1 VRMDPS
7 TRATTTAVKPAE
19 PVGELSSEGS
29 ALRAD
34 LALLSVA
41 LIWGINI
48 PLSKYALGF
57 LDPFAFNALRLTLS
71 ALVLGWLD
79 HRERRGTKAAAVPW
93 VRVVLVGLLYCF
105 AYQILFILGM
115 ANTTAGNTGLLIA
128 SSPLWTA
135 VIAALTR
142 LERLRPGAWLGLVL
156 AILGTALVTLG
167 PALGDAD
174 LAAAGISFSSGH
186 LVGNLLVLVAAMT
199 WAWSTVLSKPM
210 LRDLSPTRLAYLFTA
225 VTLPLH
231 FLVAIPSAA
240 ATVRFEAPAGVWG
253 VVAYA
258 GLLSTGVA
266 YAFYNF
272 GVRKVGAS
280 HTAIYTNLVPLV
292 ALLLSWLALHET
304 IPAAQPGG
312 GALLPGGL
320 VVMRRSR

>member
-1 VRMDPS
+1 MAPS
-7 TRATTTAVKPAE
+7 IRATTTAVTPAE
-19 PVGELSSEGS
+19 PVGESSSEGP

-34 LALLSVA
+34 LALLTVA

-48 PLSKYALGF
+48 PLSKYALGY

-71 ALVLGWLD
+71 AAVLGWLD
-79 HRERRGTKAAAVPW
+79 HRERRGAKGAPVPW
-93 VRVVLVGLLYCF
+93 VRVILVGLLYCF

-135 VIAALTR
+135 VIAWLTR
-142 LERLRPGAWLGLVL
+142 LERLRRGAWLGLVL
-156 AILGTALVTLG
+156 AFLGTALVTLG
-167 PALGDAD
+167 PALGGGD
-174 LAAAGISFSSGH
+174 LAAAGVSFSSSH
-186 LVGNLLVLVAAMT
+186 LVGNLLVLVAAIV

-231 FLVAIPSAA
+231 FLVALPSAA
-240 ATVRFEAPAGVWG
+240 ETVHGDAPAGVWG
-253 VVAYA
+253 AVAYA
-258 GLLSTGVA
+258 GLLSTGIA

-280 HTAIYTNLVPLV
+280 HTAVYTNLVPLV

-304 IPAAQPGG
+304 ITPAQLGG
-312 GALLPGGL
+312 GALLLGGL